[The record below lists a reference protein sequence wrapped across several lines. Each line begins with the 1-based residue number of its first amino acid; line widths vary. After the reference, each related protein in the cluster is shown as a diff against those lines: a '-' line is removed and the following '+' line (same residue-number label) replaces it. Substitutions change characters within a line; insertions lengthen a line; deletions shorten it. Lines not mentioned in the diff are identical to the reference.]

1 MADSGNTCRGQVLI
15 PSNGTQGF
23 NQYCSTLPAYWSRF
37 VGVSFR
43 LSGHMSGSMGITEEN
58 LMKLLLTE
66 VWAVLLDPLNDD
78 EASSSIS
85 SKVLSGAP
93 WRQERER

>member
-1 MADSGNTCRGQVLI
+1 MA
-15 PSNGTQGF
+15 
-23 NQYCSTLPAYWSRF
+23 
-37 VGVSFR
+37 
-43 LSGHMSGSMGITEEN
+43 ITEEN

-93 WRQERER
+93 WRQERERWTAKCSSSKLKQQAKNES